1 MQEDDRAAAAQA
13 LWKAIEAGDWSA
25 AAGQL
30 HEDFV
35 QEWPQSGERIVGRD
49 NALAINRNFP
59 GGVPRMTPRRATAEG
74 DLVVTEVE
82 LRYADGSVYY
92 GVSILEFRDGKVARE
107 TDYFAQ
113 PFQPP
118 QWRAQW
124 VRRM

>member
-1 MQEDDRAAAAQA
+1 MQRSDQTATAKA
-13 LWKAIEAGDWSA
+13 LWKAIEEGDWDA
-25 AAGQL
+25 AAACL
-30 HEDFV
+30 HEEYV

-59 GGVPRMTPRRATAEG
+59 GGVPRMTLRRAVGQG
-74 DLVVTEVE
+74 DLVATEVE
-82 LRYADGSVYY
+82 LRYADGSFYH
-92 GVSILEFRDGKVARE
+92 GVSILEFRGGKVVRE

-113 PFQPP
+113 PFQAP